1 LRLPIGGQSNG
12 NSTGK
17 INGNG
22 KAPAR
27 QPQGNGKSNFLELL
41 RQSIG
46 SFRAHPAA
54 QMAH

>member
-1 LRLPIGGQSNG
+1 LTVSICGKSNG